1 VARKLLRVMD
11 MRHKE
16 TWGLCLLVIADA
28 LSTYWLITQGYAT
41 EFNPLTNWLIQLS
54 WGAFFGVK
62 FATLAMA
69 VGLAEWYRRHNP
81 QFVRRW
87 LRAGALAYLT
97 LWIVGAAVSSL
108 AGW

>member
-1 VARKLLRVMD
+1 LLQVVG

-41 EFNPLTNWLIQLS
+41 EFNPLMNWLIQLS

-97 LWIVGAAVSSL
+97 LWVVGAAVSSL
-108 AGW
+108 VGW

>member
-1 VARKLLRVMD
+1 

-41 EFNPLTNWLIQLS
+41 EFNPLMNWLIQLS

-62 FATLAMA
+62 FAVL
-69 VGLAEWYRRHNP
+69 YQSRS
-81 QFVRRW
+81 Q
-87 LRAGALAYLT
+87 
-97 LWIVGAAVSSL
+97 SSL
-108 AGW
+108 IARQALQRLPYPIPTH

>member
-1 VARKLLRVMD
+1 

-28 LSTYWLITQGYAT
+28 LSTYWLITQGY
-41 EFNPLTNWLIQLS
+41 
-54 WGAFFGVK
+54 
-62 FATLAMA
+62 A

-97 LWIVGAAVSSL
+97 LWVVGAAVSSL

>member
-1 VARKLLRVMD
+1 

-28 LSTYWLITQGYAT
+28 LSTYWLITRGYAT
-41 EFNPLTNWLIQLS
+41 EFNPLMNWLIQLS

-69 VGLAEWYRRHNP
+69 VGLAEWYRRRNP
-81 QFVRRW
+81 LFVRRW

-97 LWIVGAAVSSL
+97 LWVVGVAVSSL